1 MKKKRLFLVNLG
13 LRRPLYPLATP
24 PMGLLYLSAYLR
36 RELKDIEI
44 GIINQRLEN
53 CNIEELCERIKTF
66 EPDIIGISTFTTFAY
81 LLPLLVPMLRSAC
94 PKAWIIVGGPH
105 ASAVRKGV
113 FDDVDIDI
121 LVPGEGEIALK
132 QIIESFPERESLQN
146 INGIYWKDKSGEVI
160 QNPGLLPMIENLDE
174 LPFPAYDLID
184 LPRYWKHQS
193 IAPIVRRK
201 YASLVSSRGCPYQC
215 MWCHSIFGRRIR
227 MHSAERVVD
236 EIEYL
241 GKEYNITDFEFL
253 DDNFNFNSKRVIE
266 IAELIHKRGL
276 KTEIAFPTAIRGDL
290 ATQEVIDAMHSIGT
304 YLCGYSLETGSPRL
318 QKFTC
323 KRLDIPKFLNAV
335 EMTAKK
341 NIYITGFCM
350 MGFPT
355 ETEEELQQTIDVAC
369 KSRFHT
375 ASFFTVTPFPGTP
388 LFEWVKENRP
398 EKLSQLNYNNMDFS
412 AMNVNLTD
420 LPDEVLFAYQRK
432 AMKKFYTDP
441 IRIYRLLRSYP
452 KPLLLPYYLPIF
464 IHRATKGLWKSQT
477 INC

>member
-1 MKKKRLFLVNLG
+1 MTKKKIILVNLG

-24 PMGLLYLSAYLR
+24 PMGILYLSAYLR
-36 RELKDIEI
+36 RELKDLDICV
-44 GIINQRLEN
+44 INQRLEN
-53 CNIEELCERIKTF
+53 YDVEELSKQISKF
-66 EPDIIGISTFTTFAY
+66 APHIICLSALTTFAY
-81 LLPLLVPMLRSAC
+81 QLPNLVPLLREVC
-94 PKAWIIVGGPH
+94 PESWILLGGPH
-105 ASAVRKGV
+105 ASAVRDNV
-113 FDDVDIDI
+113 FNDVDVDVV
-121 LVPGEGEIALK
+121 VPGEGEIALK
-132 QIIESFPERESLQN
+132 QIIESYPEKGNLQN
-146 INGIYWKDKSGEVI
+146 IQGIIWKSSDGQI
-160 QNPGLLPMIENLDE
+160 INNPGMLPMIEELDE

-201 YASLVSSRGCPYQC
+201 YVSLFSSRGCPYQC
-215 MWCHSIFGRRIR
+215 MWCHSIFGRKIR

-236 EIEYL
+236 EIEFFA
-241 GKEYNITDFEFL
+241 KKYNVTDFEFL
-253 DDNFNFNSKRVIE
+253 DDNFNFNQRRVIE
-266 IAELIHKRGL
+266 IAELVHKRGL
-276 KTEIAFPTAIRGDL
+276 KIELAFPTAIRGDI

-304 YLCGYSLETGSPRL
+304 YLCGFSLETGSPRL

-323 KRLDIPKFLNAV
+323 KRLDIDKFLKAV
-335 EMTAKK
+335 EITAKK

-388 LFEWVKENRP
+388 LYEWVKENKP
-398 EKLSQLNYNNMDFS
+398 EKLEKLNYNNMDFS

-420 LPDEVLFAYQRK
+420 LPDKVLFSYQRK
-432 AMKKFYTDP
+432 AMKKFYVDP

-464 IHRATKGLWKSQT
+464 IHRATKGLWNSEKT
-477 INC
+477 NC

>member
-1 MKKKRLFLVNLG
+1 MKKKKIFLVNLG

-36 RELKDIEI
+36 RELKNIDIF
-44 GIINQRLEN
+44 IINQRLEN
-53 CNIEELCERIKTF
+53 CSLEVLCKWIQQYN
-66 EPDIIGISTFTTFAY
+66 PDIIGISTLTTFAY
-81 LLPLLVPMLRSAC
+81 LLPSFVPMIRTAC
-94 PKAWIIVGGPH
+94 PNAWLIVGGPH
-105 ASAVRKGV
+105 ASAVRKDV
-113 FDDVDIDI
+113 FKDIDIDI

-132 QIIESFPERESLQN
+132 QIVESFPEKESLQK
-146 INGIYWKDKSGEVI
+146 IDGIYWKNDAGEI
-160 QNPGLLPMIENLDE
+160 IANSGLLSMIENLDE

-201 YASLVSSRGCPYQC
+201 YVSLVSSRGCPYQC
-215 MWCHSIFGRRIR
+215 MWCHSIFGKKIR

-236 EIEYL
+236 EIEYF
-241 GKEYNITDFEFL
+241 GKKYNIADFEFL
-253 DDNFNFNSKRVIE
+253 DDNFNFNPKRVID
-266 IAELIHKRGL
+266 IVELIHKRGL
-276 KTEIAFPTAIRGDL
+276 KTEVAFPTAIRGDIV
-290 ATQEVIDAMHSIGT
+290 TQEVIDAIHSIGT
-304 YLCGYSLETGSPRL
+304 YLCGYSLETGSSRL

-323 KRLDIPKFLNAV
+323 KRLDIPKFLKAV
-335 EMTAKK
+335 EITAKK

-355 ETEEELQQTIDVAC
+355 ETEEELEQTIAVAC

-375 ASFFTVTPFPGTP
+375 ASFFNVTPFPGTP

-398 EKLSQLNYNNMDFS
+398 EKLEKLNYNNMDLS

-432 AMKKFYTDP
+432 AMKRFYADP
-441 IRIYRLLRSYP
+441 VRLYRLLRSYP
-452 KPLLLPYYLPIF
+452 KPLLLPYYIPIF
-464 IHRATKGLWKSQT
+464 VHRATKGLWNSGAP
-477 INC
+477 NC